1 MSSSDAGKSKPAA
14 NSHIAS
20 ALRTLDTEAE
30 GVAALAAAMSDGLG
44 APFVAAV
51 ETIRTARGRVI
62 VTGMGKSGH
71 VARKIAATLAS
82 TGTPAFFVHAAD
94 ASHGDLGMITSDD
107 VMLALSWSGETEEL
121 KDLIN
126 YSRRFRIVLIA
137 VTVNAESTL
146 GKAADI
152 VLALP
157 PAREACPHN
166 LAPTTSSLMQLAL
179 GDALAIALLE
189 SRGFTAI
196 DFGVFHPR
204 GRLGAALKF
213 VGEVMHPGAAVP
225 LIKRGAPMSEAIVEM
240 SGQGFRLR
248 RRDRAKRQARRRH
261 HRRRFAPSHAH
272 GFAAGAGRCRHD
284 GIAKDRA
291 ARSIGQRGVA
301 NSQFIENHGAHRRG
315 SGPAGRHRAFPRSA
329 ARRRGVMRALIEHD
343 LSDLPSPAA
352 AGFAK
357 AGNRRPPR
365 IKSGAGISGTCS
377 NTVRPAPR
385 SNRRR
390 RIAARAATLGA
401 AGAGLTGAAD
411 AAGVD
416 GAVWNTGLT
425 GTAGAL
431 APLAGGNTS

>member
-1 MSSSDAGKSKPAA
+1 VRTRAKMSSSDAGRPKPAA
-14 NSHIAS
+14 SPYIAS
-20 ALRTLDTEAE
+20 ALRTLDTESD
-30 GVAALAAAMSDGLG
+30 GLNALATAMSDGLG

-51 ETIRTARGRVI
+51 DTIRGARGRVI

-137 VTVNAESTL
+137 ITVNVESTL

-157 PAREACPHN
+157 EIREACPHN

-204 GRLGAALKF
+204 GTLGAALKF
-213 VGEVMHPGAAVP
+213 IRDVMHPGAAVP
-225 LIKRGAPMSEAIVEM
+225 LIRRGAPMSEAIVEM
-240 SGQGFRLR
+240 SAKGFGCVAVTEKNGKLAGVITDGDLR
-248 RRDRAKRQARRRH
+248 RHMRKDLLQA
-261 HRRRFAPSHAH
+261 PVDS
-272 GFAAGAGRCRHD
+272 
-284 GIAKDRA
+284 
-291 ARSIGQRGVA
+291 
-301 NSQFIENHGAHRRG
+301 
-315 SGPAGRHRAFPRSA
+315 
-329 ARRRGVMRALIEHD
+329 VMTA
-343 LSDLPSPAA
+343 SP
-352 AGFAK
+352 K
-357 AGNRRPPR
+357 
-365 IKSGAGISGTCS
+365 
-377 NTVRPAPR
+377 TVRPDQLASEAMQVLNSSKITALIVVESDRPVGIVHFHDLLR
-385 SNRRR
+385 
-390 RIAARAATLGA
+390 
-401 AGAGLTGAAD
+401 
-411 AAGVD
+411 AGV
-416 GAVWNTGLT
+416 A
-425 GTAGAL
+425 
-431 APLAGGNTS
+431 

>member
-1 MSSSDAGKSKPAA
+1 MRTPEKMNSSDAKKPKPEASA
-14 NSHIAS
+14 HIAS

-51 ETIRTARGRVI
+51 ETIRAARGRVI

-137 VTVNAESTL
+137 ITVNAESTL

-157 PAREACPHN
+157 ATREACPHN

-225 LIKRGAPMSEAIVEM
+225 QIRRGAAMSEAIVEM
-240 SGQGFRLR
+240 SAKGFGCVAVVEPSGKLAGVITDGDLR
-248 RRDRAKRQARRRH
+248 RH
-261 HRRRFAPSHAH
+261 
-272 GFAAGAGRCRHD
+272 
-284 GIAKDRA
+284 
-291 ARSIGQRGVA
+291 
-301 NSQFIENHGAHRRG
+301 
-315 SGPAGRHRAFPRSA
+315 
-329 ARRRGVMRALIEHD
+329 MRAD
-343 LSDLPSPAA
+343 LLQATVDAVMTASP
-352 AGFAK
+352 K
-357 AGNRRPPR
+357 
-365 IKSGAGISGTCS
+365 
-377 NTVRPAPR
+377 TVRPDQLA
-385 SNRRR
+385 SEALQILNSSK
-390 RIAARAATLGA
+390 ITALIVVD
-401 AGAGLTGAAD
+401 AD
-411 AAGVD
+411 RPVGIVHFHDLLRAGV
-416 GAVWNTGLT
+416 A
-425 GTAGAL
+425 
-431 APLAGGNTS
+431 